1 MTGTD
6 SWSSLPHKSANTIK
20 TSDISRS
27 FSISSNTSYSLSP
40 CVVRKSN
47 SNSRSHSVS
56 QDGRGEGEK
65 DRDRD
70 MKTEGEKS
78 GDGEGDDKVEA
89 GQKGEEEDEEEEEVD
104 EDEEQGKEGE
114 DAKSVMEDLV
124 ASYFTTMSR
133 RGSPII
139 SCSKHYGHGQS
150 PMISYSG
157 RHQPRL
163 NSSNSSSSVNS
174 NMNSVMN
181 SYINSVM
188 HSNMNSNMNSVM
200 HSNINSVMNSNMNS
214 VMHST
219 MNSNMGSVTNS
230 QEYGVTSV
238 AADTRWSKQ
247 SIVLSKPSTPRS
259 SSPCLRVQLPSP
271 YVVKDRDRAGEK
283 AGAGAE
289 WDGPPV
295 TSLTQ
300 QGNYSYNYSNH
311 VVAFTNQQEGK
322 TIKTFSPS
330 APPLSY
336 PPPLP
341 LLPPLPPPH
350 PLPYSL
356 PYSLPHSLPH
366 APRSL
371 AHPFETEKWSP
382 MVQLSLSPMPVSLL
396 ALML

>member
-1 MTGTD
+1 M
-6 SWSSLPHKSANTIK
+6 K
-20 TSDISRS
+20 R
-27 FSISSNTSYSLSP
+27 
-40 CVVRKSN
+40 
-47 SNSRSHSVS
+47 
-56 QDGRGEGEK
+56 EGE
-65 DRDRD
+65 RS
-70 MKTEGEKS
+70 GE
-78 GDGEGDDKVEA
+78 GEGDDNVEA
-89 GQKGEEEDEEEEEVD
+89 GQKGEEEDEED

-133 RGSPII
+133 RGSPIV

-150 PMISYSG
+150 PMILYSG
-157 RHQPRL
+157 RYQPRL
-163 NSSNSSSSVNS
+163 NSSNSSSVNS

-181 SYINSVM
+181 SY
-188 HSNMNSNMNSVM
+188 
-200 HSNINSVMNSNMNS
+200 MNS

-219 MNSNMGSVTNS
+219 MNSNMNSVMNSNMNSNMNSGTNS

-271 YVVKDRDRAGEK
+271 YVVKDRDRAG
-283 AGAGAE
+283 AGAGSE
-289 WDGPPV
+289 WDGQPV
-295 TSLTQ
+295 TSMTQ
-300 QGNYSYNYSNH
+300 QGNYSNH
-311 VVAFTNQQEGK
+311 VVAFINQQEGK

-350 PLPYSL
+350 PLPHSL
-356 PYSLPHSLPH
+356 TYSLPH
-366 APRSL
+366 APLSL

-382 MVQLSLSPMPVSLL
+382 MVQLSLSPMPVSPL